1 VSSMFLHLHDG
12 PAPLNTAE
20 NPLAP
25 GARPTSYEVSYPTL
39 GQATPTQIVL
49 PNDLYQRNTEGYVNS
64 LNQILSI
71 YQQIKSGV
79 KRDPAKDVG
88 TTSTGQPTTLAGFW
102 AGVLQ
107 YLPALIGAGAAVW
120 QGISG
125 AGINAQV
132 SSLWAS
138 NAYNVQNLLNM
149 NRAQVA
155 ENIQRI
161 DLDLSN
167 ALSMNNRQ
175 RAAALGQFRLVY
187 QRRYDEL
194 SRVFGFGGLL
204 PVALVGLAALYFFR
218 RK

>member
-1 VSSMFLHLHDG
+1 MYLHLHDG

-25 GARPTSYEVSYPTL
+25 GAKPYSYEKSYPTL
-39 GQATPTQIVL
+39 GQASPTQIVL
-49 PNDLYQRNTEGYVNS
+49 PNDLYQQNTEGYVQA
-64 LNQILSI
+64 LNQILAI

-88 TTSTGQPTTLAGFW
+88 TTATGQPSTLAGFW

-107 YLPALIGAGAAVW
+107 FLPALIGAGAAVW

-125 AGINAQV
+125 ASINAQV

-149 NRAQVA
+149 TRAQVA

-161 DLDLSN
+161 DLDLSS

-194 SRVFGFGGLL
+194 TRFGFGGFL
-204 PVALVGLAALYFFR
+204 PIALVGLAALYFLR

>member
-1 VSSMFLHLHDG
+1 
-12 PAPLNTAE
+12 
-20 NPLAP
+20 LA
-25 GARPTSYEVSYPTL
+25 
-39 GQATPTQIVL
+39 
-49 PNDLYQRNTEGYVNS
+49 
-64 LNQILSI
+64 I

-88 TTSTGQPTTLAGFW
+88 TTATGQPSTLAGFW

-107 YLPALIGAGAAVW
+107 FLPALVGAGAAVW

-125 AGINAQV
+125 ANINAQV

-149 NRAQVA
+149 TRAQVA

-161 DLDLSN
+161 DLDLSS

-194 SRVFGFGGLL
+194 TRFGFGGFL
-204 PVALVGLAALYFFR
+204 PIALVGLAALYFLR

>member
-1 VSSMFLHLHDG
+1 MFLHLHDG

-138 NAYNVQNLLNM
+138 NAYNIQNLLNM

-204 PVALVGLAALYFFR
+204 PVALVGLAALYFLR

>member
-1 VSSMFLHLHDG
+1 
-12 PAPLNTAE
+12 
-20 NPLAP
+20 
-25 GARPTSYEVSYPTL
+25 
-39 GQATPTQIVL
+39 
-49 PNDLYQRNTEGYVNS
+49 
-64 LNQILSI
+64 
-71 YQQIKSGV
+71 
-79 KRDPAKDVG
+79 
-88 TTSTGQPTTLAGFW
+88 
-102 AGVLQ
+102 
-107 YLPALIGAGAAVW
+107 
-120 QGISG
+120 
-125 AGINAQV
+125 
-132 SSLWAS
+132 
-138 NAYNVQNLLNM
+138 M

>member
-1 VSSMFLHLHDG
+1 MYLHLHDG

-25 GARPTSYEVSYPTL
+25 GAKPYSYEKSYPTL
-39 GQATPTQIVL
+39 GQASPTQIVL
-49 PNDLYQRNTEGYVNS
+49 PNDLYQRNTEGYINA
-64 LNQILSI
+64 LNQILAI

-88 TTSTGQPTTLAGFW
+88 TTATGQPSTLAGFW

-107 YLPALIGAGAAVW
+107 FLPALVGAGAAVW

-125 AGINAQV
+125 ANINAQV

-194 SRVFGFGGLL
+194 TRFGFGGFL
-204 PVALVGLAALYFFR
+204 PIALVGLAALYFLR

>member
-1 VSSMFLHLHDG
+1 MYLHLHDG
-12 PAPLNTAE
+12 PAPLNTVE

-25 GARPTSYEVSYPTL
+25 GAKPYSYEVGYPTL
-39 GQATPTQIVL
+39 GQATQTQIIL
-49 PNDLYQRNTEGYVNS
+49 PNDLYQQTTEGYVNA
-64 LNQILSI
+64 LNQILAI
-71 YQQIKSGV
+71 YRQIKSGV

-88 TTSTGQPTTLAGFW
+88 TTATGQPTTLAGFW

-107 YLPALIGAGAAVW
+107 YLPGLIAAGAAVW
-120 QGISG
+120 QGVTS

-138 NAYNVQNLLNM
+138 NAYNVQNLLIM
-149 NRAQVA
+149 TRGQVA

-167 ALSMNNRQ
+167 ALAQNNRQ
-175 RAAALGQFRLVY
+175 RAAALGQFRFVY

-194 SRVFGFGGLL
+194 GRIFGGWL
-204 PVALVGLAALYFFR
+204 PIALVGVAALYFLR

>member
-1 VSSMFLHLHDG
+1 MYLHLHDG

-25 GARPTSYEVSYPTL
+25 GAKPYSYEVGYPTL
-39 GQATPTQIVL
+39 GQASPTQIVL
-49 PNDLYQRNTEGYVNS
+49 PNDLYQRNTEGYINA
-64 LNQILSI
+64 LNQILAI

-88 TTSTGQPTTLAGFW
+88 TTATGQPSTLAGFW

-107 YLPALIGAGAAVW
+107 FLPALVGAGAAVW

-125 AGINAQV
+125 ANINAQV

-194 SRVFGFGGLL
+194 TRFGFGGLL
-204 PVALVGLAALYFFR
+204 PIALVGLAALYFLR

>member
-1 VSSMFLHLHDG
+1 MYLHLHDG

-25 GARPTSYEVSYPTL
+25 GARPYGYEVGYPTL
-39 GQATPTQIVL
+39 GQATQTQIVL
-49 PNDLYQRNTEGYVNS
+49 PNDLYQQTTEGYVNA
-64 LNQILSI
+64 LNQILAI
-71 YQQIKSGV
+71 YRQIKSGV

-88 TTSTGQPTTLAGFW
+88 TTATGQPSTLAGFW

-107 YLPALIGAGAAVW
+107 FLPALIGAGAAVW
-120 QGISG
+120 QGISA

-138 NAYNVQNLLNM
+138 NAYNIQNLLVM
-149 NRAQVA
+149 TRGQVA

-167 ALSMNNRQ
+167 ALAQNNRQ

-187 QRRYDEL
+187 QRRFDEL
-194 SRVFGFGGLL
+194 TRIGGGWL
-204 PVALVGLAALYFFR
+204 PIALVGIAALYFLR

>member
-1 VSSMFLHLHDG
+1 MYLHLHDG

-25 GARPTSYEVSYPTL
+25 GARPSTYEVGYPTL

-49 PNDLYQRNTEGYVNS
+49 PNDLYQQTTEGYVNS
-64 LNQILSI
+64 LNQILAI

-107 YLPALIGAGAAVW
+107 YLPALISAGAAVW

-149 NRAQVA
+149 TRAQVA

-194 SRVFGFGGLL
+194 GRMFGFGGLL
-204 PVALVGLAALYFFR
+204 PVALVGLAALYFLR

>member
-1 VSSMFLHLHDG
+1 MFLHLHDG

-25 GARPTSYEVSYPTL
+25 GARPTIYEVSYPTL

-71 YQQIKSGV
+71 YQQIKSGF

-88 TTSTGQPTTLAGFW
+88 TTSTGQSTTLAGFW

-107 YLPALIGAGAAVW
+107 FLPALIGAGAAVW

-138 NAYNVQNLLNM
+138 NAYNIQNLLNM

>member
-1 VSSMFLHLHDG
+1 MYLHLHDG
-12 PAPLNTAE
+12 PAPLNTVE

-25 GARPTSYEVSYPTL
+25 GAKPYSYEVGYPTL
-39 GQATPTQIVL
+39 GQATQTQIVL
-49 PNDLYQRNTEGYVNS
+49 PNDLYQQTTEGYVNA
-64 LNQILSI
+64 LNQILAI

-88 TTSTGQPTTLAGFW
+88 TTATGQPTTLAGFW
-102 AGVLQ
+102 ASVLQ
-107 YLPALIGAGAAVW
+107 YLPALISAGAAVW
-120 QGISG
+120 QGVTA

-138 NAYNVQNLLNM
+138 NAYDVQNLLGM
-149 NRAQVA
+149 TRGQVA

-167 ALSMNNRQ
+167 ALAQNNRQ

-194 SRVFGFGGLL
+194 GRVFGGWL
-204 PVALVGLAALYFFR
+204 PIALVGLAALYFLR

>member
-1 VSSMFLHLHDG
+1 MFLHLHDG

-25 GARPTSYEVSYPTL
+25 GAKPYSYEVGYPTL
-39 GQATPTQIVL
+39 GQASPTQIVL
-49 PNDLYQRNTEGYVNS
+49 PNDLYQRNTEGYVQA

-71 YQQIKSGV
+71 YQQIKSGI

-88 TTSTGQPTTLAGFW
+88 TTATGQPTTLAGFW
-102 AGVLQ
+102 ASVLQ
-107 YLPALIGAGAAVW
+107 YLPAVISAGAAIW
-120 QGISG
+120 TGISG
-125 AGINAQV
+125 ASINAQV

-149 NRAQVA
+149 TRGQVA

-194 SRVFGFGGLL
+194 TRFGGFGGLL
-204 PVALVGLAALYFFR
+204 PIALVGLAALYFLR

>member
-1 VSSMFLHLHDG
+1 
-12 PAPLNTAE
+12 
-20 NPLAP
+20 
-25 GARPTSYEVSYPTL
+25 L
-39 GQATPTQIVL
+39 GQASPTQIVL
-49 PNDLYQRNTEGYVNS
+49 PNDLYQRNTEGYINA
-64 LNQILSI
+64 LNQILAI

-88 TTSTGQPTTLAGFW
+88 TTATGQPSTLAGFW

-107 YLPALIGAGAAVW
+107 FLPALVGAGAAVW

-125 AGINAQV
+125 ANINAQV

-194 SRVFGFGGLL
+194 TRFGFGGFL
-204 PVALVGLAALYFFR
+204 PIALVGLAALYFLR

>member
-1 VSSMFLHLHDG
+1 MYLQLAG
-12 PAPLNTAE
+12 PAPLDTAE

-25 GARPTSYEVSYPTL
+25 GAKPYSYDAFYL
-39 GQATPTQIVL
+39 GQASPTQIVL
-49 PNDLYQRNTEGYVNS
+49 PNDLYQQTTEGYVNA
-64 LNQILSI
+64 LNQILAI

-88 TTSTGQPTTLAGFW
+88 TTATGQPSTLAGFW

-107 YLPALIGAGAAVW
+107 FLPALLTAGAAVW

-125 AGINAQV
+125 ASINAQV

-149 NRAQVA
+149 TRGQVA

-161 DLDLSN
+161 DLDLSS

-194 SRVFGFGGLL
+194 TRFGFGGLL
-204 PVALVGLAALYFFR
+204 PIALVGLAALYFLR

>member
-1 VSSMFLHLHDG
+1 MYLHLHDG

-25 GARPTSYEVSYPTL
+25 GAKPYFYKKSYPTL
-39 GQATPTQIVL
+39 GQASPTQIVL
-49 PNDLYQRNTEGYVNS
+49 PNDLYQQTTEGYIQA
-64 LNQILSI
+64 LNQILAI

-88 TTSTGQPTTLAGFW
+88 TTATGQPTTLAGFW
-102 AGVLQ
+102 VAVLQ
-107 YLPALIGAGAAVW
+107 YLPAILTAGAAIW
-120 QGISG
+120 QGIS
-125 AGINAQV
+125 AASINAQV

-149 NRAQVA
+149 TRAQVA

-161 DLDLSN
+161 DLDLSS

-194 SRVFGFGGLL
+194 TRFGGVGGFL
-204 PVALVGLAALYFFR
+204 PIALVGLAALYFLR

>member
-1 VSSMFLHLHDG
+1 MYLHLHDG
-12 PAPLNTAE
+12 PAPLNTVE

-25 GARPTSYEVSYPTL
+25 GAKPYSYEAGYPTL
-39 GQATPTQIVL
+39 GQASSTQILL
-49 PNDLYQRNTEGYVNS
+49 PNDLYQQTTEGYVNA
-64 LNQILSI
+64 LNQILAI

-88 TTSTGQPTTLAGFW
+88 TTATGQPSTLAGFW

-107 YLPALIGAGAAVW
+107 FLPALLTAGAAVW
-120 QGISG
+120 QGITG
-125 AGINAQV
+125 ASINAQV

-149 NRAQVA
+149 TRGQVA

-161 DLDLSN
+161 DLDLSS

-194 SRVFGFGGLL
+194 TRFGFGGFL
-204 PVALVGLAALYFFR
+204 PIALVGLAALYFLR

>member
-1 VSSMFLHLHDG
+1 MYLHLHDG
-12 PAPLNTAE
+12 PAPLNTVE

-25 GARPTSYEVSYPTL
+25 GAKPYSYEAGYPTL
-39 GQATPTQIVL
+39 GQASPSQIVL
-49 PNDLYQRNTEGYVNS
+49 PNDLYQQNTEGYIQA
-64 LNQILSI
+64 LNQILGI

-88 TTSTGQPTTLAGFW
+88 TTATGQPTTLAGFW

-107 YLPALIGAGAAVW
+107 FLPALLTAGAAVW

-125 AGINAQV
+125 ASINAQV

-138 NAYNVQNLLNM
+138 NAYNVQNLLLM
-149 NRAQVA
+149 TRGQVA

-161 DLDLSN
+161 DLDLSS

-194 SRVFGFGGLL
+194 GRFGGGLL
-204 PVALVGLAALYFFR
+204 PIALVGLAALYLLR

>member
-1 VSSMFLHLHDG
+1 MYLHLHDG

-25 GARPTSYEVSYPTL
+25 GAKPNSYEVGYPAL
-39 GQATPTQIVL
+39 GQQSPSQIIL
-49 PNDLYQRNTEGYVNS
+49 PNDLYQQNTQGYVNA
-64 LNQILSI
+64 LNQILAI

-79 KRDPAKDVG
+79 RRDPAKDVG
-88 TTSTGQPTTLAGFW
+88 TTATGQPSTLAGFW

-107 YLPALIGAGAAVW
+107 YLPAVISSGAAIW

-125 AGINAQV
+125 SAINAQV
-132 SSLWAS
+132 SALWAANS
-138 NAYNVQNLLNM
+138 YNVQGLLLM
-149 NRAQVA
+149 TRREVA

-167 ALSMNNRQ
+167 ALAQNNRQ
-175 RAAALGQFRLVY
+175 RAAALGQFRLVF

-194 SRVFGFGGLL
+194 GRFGGLFGGSLL
-204 PVALVGLAALYFFR
+204 PIALIGIAAFYFLR

>member
-1 VSSMFLHLHDG
+1 MYLHLHDG

-25 GARPTSYEVSYPTL
+25 GATPYSYEVGYPTL
-39 GQATPTQIVL
+39 GQATQTQIVL
-49 PNDLYQRNTEGYVNS
+49 PNDLYQQTTEGYVNA
-64 LNQILSI
+64 LNQILAI

-88 TTSTGQPTTLAGFW
+88 TTTTGQPTTLAGFW

-107 YLPALIGAGAAVW
+107 YLPALIAAGAAVW
-120 QGISG
+120 QGVTS

-138 NAYNVQNLLNM
+138 NAYNVQNLLIM
-149 NRAQVA
+149 TRGQVA

-167 ALSMNNRQ
+167 ALAQNNRQ

-194 SRVFGFGGLL
+194 GRLFGGWL
-204 PVALVGLAALYFFR
+204 PIALVGVAALYFLR